1 MNPLEFFNRYAEC
14 CQPYKGGNWC
24 YEDGLIYRGLSL
36 LHKAT
41 GDQRFLDHLLRLANA
56 QIAPDGALRGY
67 DPDEYNIDNVMPGQC
82 LFYLADV
89 TGDPRYMAAA
99 DRLIGQLQTHPRTQS
114 GNYWHKRIYPNQVWL
129 DGLYMGLPFQ
139 IEYGRRAGSDML
151 VNDALD
157 QLVRALELT
166 GRGDGLYVHGY
177 DEARQQAWADPETG
191 HSAACWGR
199 AMGWLAMALADVA
212 MLSGREAFRVKGLEA
227 RSLDLFEKLL
237 ALKAQDGLWLQVID
251 QPDLPGNYSESSS
264 SAMFAYA
271 FLQAGSSGLWE
282 KGIAE
287 GQKALETVIKSA
299 LIPGGNGETALQR
312 ICHVAGLGGFS
323 GAYRDGTP
331 EYYLTEAVVADD
343 PKGVGPLMMAVSAC
357 IMSGEKLLNAPEHL
371 RMPA

>member
-1 MNPLEFFNRYAEC
+1 MNPLEFFDRYAERY
-14 CQPYKGGNWC
+14 QPYKGGSWC
-24 YEDGLIYRGLSL
+24 YEDGLIYRGLAL

-56 QIAPDGALRGY
+56 QIAADGTLRGY
-67 DPDEYNIDNVMPGQC
+67 DPAEYNIDNVMSGRC

-89 TGDPRYMAAA
+89 SGDPRYMAAA

-114 GNYWHKRIYPNQVWL
+114 GNFWHKRIYPSQVWL

-139 IEYGRRAGSDML
+139 IEYGQRTGSGAL

-177 DEARQQAWADPETG
+177 DEARKQAWADPVTG

-199 AMGWLAMALADVA
+199 ALGWLAMALSDVA
-212 MLSGREAFRVKGLEA
+212 ALTGSEVFRAKGLEA
-227 RSLDLFEKLL
+227 RSRDLFEKLL
-237 ALKAQDGLWLQVID
+237 TLKAGDGLWLQVID
-251 QPDLPGNYSESSS
+251 QPDLPGNYSESSA

-271 FLQAGSSGLWE
+271 FLRAGTAGLWA
-282 KGIAE
+282 KGEAE
-287 GQKALETVIKSA
+287 GRKALAAVITSA
-299 LIPGGNGETALQR
+299 LKTGENGETGLQQ

-323 GAYRDGTP
+323 GTYRDGSP
-331 EYYLTEAVVADD
+331 AYYITETIVADD
-343 PKGVGPLMMAVSAC
+343 SKGVGPLMMAVSEDLA
-357 IMSGEKLLNAPEHL
+357 SRSAHGAQGGA
-371 RMPA
+371 RASA